1 MKLEGDGQKVSRG
14 KITIWAHLGFQVS
27 KPLTQRALTFSKKI
41 IFINKFEMN
50 LLQAYRRE
58 KQKAEEGIS
67 DPAETSWKL
76 IKGLRERLQP
86 GQVQSIVKKA
96 GVIAQKQTNGM
107 SSHESINTI
116 IKIII

>member
-1 MKLEGDGQKVSRG
+1 MKLEGDGQEVTRG

-27 KPLTQRALTFSKKI
+27 NPLTQRALTFQRKI
-41 IFINKFEMN
+41 VFIKEMN

-107 SSHESINTI
+107 SSHE
-116 IKIII
+116 

>member
-1 MKLEGDGQKVSRG
+1 MKLEGDGQKVTRG

-27 KPLTQRALTFSKKI
+27 KPQRALTFQRKI
-41 IFINKFEMN
+41 LFIKEMN

>member
-1 MKLEGDGQKVSRG
+1 MKLEGDGQEVTRG
-14 KITIWAHLGFQVS
+14 KITIWAHLGIQVS
-27 KPLTQRALTFSKKI
+27 KPLTQRALTFQRKI
-41 IFINKFEMN
+41 VFIKEMN

-107 SSHESINTI
+107 SSHE
-116 IKIII
+116 

>member
-1 MKLEGDGQKVSRG
+1 MSPYGLTLAFKVSRPL
-14 KITIWAHLGFQVS
+14 IFQNLH
-27 KPLTQRALTFSKKI
+27 KTFEIKK
-41 IFINKFEMN
+41 MN

-107 SSHESINTI
+107 SSHE
-116 IKIII
+116 

>member
-1 MKLEGDGQKVSRG
+1 MKLEGDGQEVTRG

-27 KPLTQRALTFSKKI
+27 KPLTQRALTFQRKI
-41 IFINKFEMN
+41 VFIKEMN

-107 SSHESINTI
+107 SSHE
-116 IKIII
+116 